1 MLTVI
6 GSHAMKYHG
15 LLSREPVDI
24 DLVGTSE
31 EILGYTKALLTR
43 VELIYPLPS
52 GDKIV
57 AKGWSDDGKRRIIEG
72 EIAWPGSSAEG
83 LLEIVGDGVSP
94 YEGFYRVPNIDV
106 LLMLKLSHRYL
117 KNSSHFLKTMRDI
130 QTLRAAGAVVRPEWK
145 KWFKQREKET
155 YTYSHPK
162 LNVKKQDFFKGD
174 GVNYVYD
181 HDSIH
186 RAVKHLEHPA
196 YTYFK
201 PDRSEVFC
209 DKAMFFAAPKVVRLL
224 SVLEESYVLALE
236 RSLVPFA
243 GQVTVEWAFK
253 KALEKVCTSITSG
266 WWREFAWEH
275 YDTVLSMYDE
285 SFATRFWE
293 AVKAGQVPLH
303 KGEEYPRE

>member
-6 GSHAMKYHG
+6 GSHALKYHG
-15 LLSREPVDI
+15 LLSRQPVDI
-24 DLVGTSE
+24 DLIGSSD
-31 EILGYTKALLTR
+31 EILNYAKTLLTK
-43 VELIYPLPS
+43 VETVYPTPS
-52 GDKIV
+52 GNKII
-57 AKGWSDDGKRRIIEG
+57 AKGWDAYGKRQIIEG
-72 EIAWPGSSAEG
+72 ELAWPQSSAEG
-83 LLEIVGDGVSP
+83 LLRIVEDSSFKAD
-94 YEGFYRVPNIDV
+94 FYYIPSIDV
-106 LLMLKLSHRYL
+106 LLALKLSHRYL
-117 KNSSHFLKTMRDI
+117 KDSPHFLKTMRDI

-145 KWFKQREKET
+145 EWFKQREKET

-162 LNVKKQDFFKGD
+162 LNVKKADFFKGD

-186 RAVKHLEHPA
+186 RAVKHLEYPA

-293 AVKAGQVPLH
+293 AVKARQVPMH